1 MKQKCRKCGKK
12 YDNIVSKFCSLDCA
26 YSYSELDLEDYL
38 LLRAA

>member
-1 MKQKCRKCGKK
+1 MKQKCRKYGKK

-26 YSYSELDLEDYL
+26 YSYSELDLEEYL